1 MVGRMSCYDGR
12 YASEAR
18 VKCLGSVGTG
28 AQGPEGSGS
37 CSGVKG
43 EVGGRRQGRSAG
55 SAQWEKPAGR
65 WLDDRT
71 STTVRARFEACR
83 GMM

>member
-1 MVGRMSCYDGR
+1 MADDALRRLEGLVG
-12 YASEAR
+12 A
-18 VKCLGSVGTG
+18 G

-43 EVGGRRQGRSAG
+43 EVGGGRQGRSAG
-55 SAQWEKPAGR
+55 SAQRGGPAGR

-71 STTVRARFEACR
+71 SATVRARFEACR

>member
-1 MVGRMSCYDGR
+1 MAGDSLRRLEGLVG
-12 YASEAR
+12 A
-18 VKCLGSVGTG
+18 G

-37 CSGVKG
+37 CSGAKV
-43 EVGGRRQGRSAG
+43 EVRGRRQGRSAG
-55 SAQWEKPAGR
+55 SAQREGSAGR

-71 STTVRARFEACR
+71 SATVRARFEACR